1 MRLVTE
7 FTRSAD
13 SPTILITGSNKGI
26 GLELARI
33 YAERG
38 CNVIAT
44 CRRPGEAADLQAIA
58 QQHPAVIIDPLDVT
72 DHGSIDALATK
83 YQDTPID
90 LLLNNAGING
100 NPRQTQNF
108 GEFDYDAFYRVIAV
122 NTVGPIKM
130 AETFVEHVAK
140 SDQKKIMTVSSSVG
154 SIQQTIGHMYWYRTS
169 KAAVNMLMR
178 NLSKELAGRGIIVG
192 MLNPGPTDTDLM
204 KDVPIPL
211 RDPAVAAAD
220 MIRNIDNMTV
230 DTTGSFLEYDGTEFP
245 W

>member
-1 MRLVTE
+1 MTE

-38 CNVIAT
+38 SNIIAT
-44 CRRPGEAADLQAIA
+44 CRRPDEAADLQAIA
-58 QQHPAVIIDPLDVT
+58 QQHPALIIDPLDVT
-72 DHGSIDALATK
+72 DHGAIDALATK

-90 LLLNNAGING
+90 ILLNNAGING
-100 NPRQTQNF
+100 NPRKTQNF
-108 GEFDYDAFYRVIAV
+108 GEFDYDVFYRVIAV

-130 AETFVEHVAK
+130 AEAFVDHVAK
-140 SDQKKIMTVSSSVG
+140 SDQKKIMTISSSVG
-154 SIQQTIGHMYWYRTS
+154 SIQQTIGRMYWYRTS

-204 KDVPIPL
+204 KDAPIPL